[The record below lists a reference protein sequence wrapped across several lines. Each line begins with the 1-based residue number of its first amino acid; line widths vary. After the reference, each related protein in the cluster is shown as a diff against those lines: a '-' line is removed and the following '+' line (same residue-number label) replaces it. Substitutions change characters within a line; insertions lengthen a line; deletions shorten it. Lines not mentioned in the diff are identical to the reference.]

1 MRAMIR
7 LNQYY
12 GIEVSANDYSLV
24 KFGISEKGKNQGKET
39 QNIVGYY
46 STLDK
51 ALYAAM
57 VALQHDKL
65 SEKDYTLPE
74 ALSEVRKIH
83 ADCKTMFARIMGDDL
98 K

>member
-1 MRAMIR
+1 MIR

>member
-1 MRAMIR
+1 MIR

-46 STLDK
+46 ATLDG

>member
-1 MRAMIR
+1 MIR

-24 KFGISEKGKNQGKET
+24 KFRTVEKQGKNHGKE
-39 QNIVGYY
+39 QQSIMGYY

-83 ADCKTMFARIMGDDL
+83 ADCKAMFARIMGDDL

>member
-1 MRAMIR
+1 MIR

-24 KFGISEKGKNQGKET
+24 KFGISEKGKSQGKET
-39 QNIVGYY
+39 KSIVGYY
-46 STLDK
+46 ATLDG

-65 SEKDYTLPE
+65 SEKDYTLSE